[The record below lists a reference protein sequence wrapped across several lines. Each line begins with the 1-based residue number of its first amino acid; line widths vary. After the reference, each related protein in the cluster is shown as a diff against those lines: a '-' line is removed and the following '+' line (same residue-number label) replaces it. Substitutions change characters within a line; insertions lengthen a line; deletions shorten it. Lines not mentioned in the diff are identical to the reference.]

1 MIRICFFILCFNSL
15 SALMAQPTI
24 PLYSSGIPNSIANTV
39 IREKQE
45 VGADGILRITEV
57 TEPSLTVYQPEARI
71 TNGTAVI
78 ICPGGGYLLLAAG
91 HEGADVAKKFAAI
104 GVTAF
109 VLKYRLPDARLQSNP
124 TIAPLQ
130 DAQRALQLVRE
141 RASEFHIDPTKVGI
155 VGFSAGGHLAS
166 TAATQFHHSKIDN
179 PSNINLRPDFQI
191 LIYPVISSD
200 PAIAHGG
207 SFEKLLG
214 KESTPVQRSAYS
226 SDKQVTPQTPPAF
239 LVHAS
244 DDGGVSSLN
253 SVRYYEALLQN
264 KVPAELHLYQRGGH
278 GFGLNNATT
287 EDAWFDR
294 LKNWMMANGWL

>member
-1 MIRICFFILCFNSL
+1 MIRICFFFLCFTSFSL
-15 SALMAQPTI
+15 LMAQPTI
-24 PLYSSGIPNSIANTV
+24 PLYSSGIPNSIPNST

-45 VGADGILRITEV
+45 VGADGILRISDV

-71 TNGTAVI
+71 ANGTAVI
-78 ICPGGGYLLLAAG
+78 ICPGGGYWILAAG
-91 HEGADVAKKFAAI
+91 HEGADVAKKFTAI

-109 VLKYRLPDARLQSNP
+109 VLKYRLPDARLQTNP

-141 RASEFHIDPTKVGI
+141 RASEFRIDPTKVGI
-155 VGFSAGGHLAS
+155 LGFSAGGHLAS
-166 TAATQFHHSKIDN
+166 TAATQFQNPKIDN
-179 PSNINLRPDFQI
+179 PTKISLRPDFQV

-207 SFEKLLG
+207 SFEKLVG
-214 KESTPVQRSAYS
+214 KESTAEQRSAYS
-226 SDKQVTPQTPPAF
+226 SDKRVTPQTPRAF

-278 GFGLNNATT
+278 GFGLENPTT
-287 EDAWFDR
+287 NDEWFDR

>member
-1 MIRICFFILCFNSL
+1 MIRLCLFFFCFNSL
-15 SALMAQPTI
+15 SSLMAQPTI
-24 PLYSSGIPNSIANTV
+24 PLYSSGIPNSIPNTT

-57 TEPSLTVYQPEARI
+57 TEPSLMVYQPEARI
-71 TNGTAVI
+71 ATGTAVV
-78 ICPGGGYLLLAAG
+78 ICPGGGYWLLAAG
-91 HEGADVAKKFAAI
+91 HEGADVAKKFAEI

-109 VLKYRLPDARLQSNP
+109 VLKYRLPDVRLQPNP

-130 DAQRALQLVRE
+130 DAQRALQLVRD
-141 RASEFHIDPTKVGI
+141 RASEFRIDPTKVGI
-155 VGFSAGGHLAS
+155 LGFSAGGHLAS
-166 TAATQFHHSKIDN
+166 TAATQSQNPKIDN
-179 PSNINLRPDFQI
+179 PTKINLRPDFQI

-214 KESTPVQRSAYS
+214 KESTAEQRNAYS
-226 SDKQVTPQTPPAF
+226 SDKQVTKHTPPAF

-264 KVPAELHLYQRGGH
+264 KVPAQLHLYQRGGH
-278 GFGLNNATT
+278 GFGLKNPTT

-294 LKNWMMANGWL
+294 LKNWMKANGWL

>member
-1 MIRICFFILCFNSL
+1 MG
-15 SALMAQPTI
+15 T
-24 PLYSSGIPNSIANTV
+24 
-39 IREKQE
+39 
-45 VGADGILRITEV
+45 DGILRISDV
-57 TEPSLTVYQPEARI
+57 TEPSLTIYQPEARI
-71 TNGTAVI
+71 SNGTAVI
-78 ICPGGGYLLLAAG
+78 ICPGGGYWILAAG
-91 HEGADVAKKFAAI
+91 HEGADVAKKFTEM

-109 VLKYRLPDARLQSNP
+109 VLKYRLPDSRLQPNP

-141 RASEFHIDPTKVGI
+141 RASEFRIDPTKVGI
-155 VGFSAGGHLAS
+155 LGFSAGGHLAS
-166 TAATQFHHSKIDN
+166 TAATKFKN
-179 PSNINLRPDFQI
+179 PTIENPTKINLRPDFQI

-214 KESTPVQRSAYS
+214 KESAAELRNAYS
-226 SDKQVTPQTPPAF
+226 SDKRVTPQTPRAF

-253 SVRYYEALLQN
+253 SVRYYEALLQSG
-264 KVPAELHLYQRGGH
+264 VQAELHLYQRGGH
-278 GFGLNNATT
+278 GFGLENPTT
-287 EDAWFDR
+287 YDEWFDR

>member
-1 MIRICFFILCFNSL
+1 MIRICFFFLCFNSL

-24 PLYSSGIPNSIANTV
+24 PLYSSGIPNSIPNTV

-45 VGADGILRITEV
+45 VGADGILRIMEV

-78 ICPGGGYLLLAAG
+78 ICPGGGYWLLAAG

-109 VLKYRLPDARLQSNP
+109 VLKYRLPDARLQVNP

-155 VGFSAGGHLAS
+155 LGFSAGGHLAS

-179 PSNINLRPDFQI
+179 PSKINLRPDFQI

-200 PAIAHGG
+200 PMIAHGG
-207 SFEKLLG
+207 SFEKLVG
-214 KESTPVQRSAYS
+214 KESTAAQRSAYS
-226 SDKQVTPQTPPAF
+226 TDKQVTPQTPPAF

-278 GFGLNNATT
+278 GFGLNNPTT
-287 EDAWFDR
+287 EDTWFDR
-294 LKNWMMANGWL
+294 LKNWMKANAWL

>member
-1 MIRICFFILCFNSL
+1 MIRLCLVLLFITSL
-15 SALMAQPTI
+15 SLLMAQPTI
-24 PLYSSGIPNSIANTV
+24 PLYSSGIPNSIPNTT

-45 VGADGILRITEV
+45 VGADGILRISDV
-57 TEPSLTVYQPEARI
+57 TEPSLTVYQPEARV

-78 ICPGGGYLLLAAG
+78 ICPGGGYWILASG
-91 HEGADVAKKFAAI
+91 HEGADVAKKFTEI

-109 VLKYRLPDARLQSNP
+109 VLKYRLPDSRLQLNP

-141 RASEFHIDPTKVGI
+141 RASEFRIDPTKVGI
-155 VGFSAGGHLAS
+155 LGFSAGGHLAS
-166 TAATQFHHSKIDN
+166 TAATQFQNQKIDN
-179 PSNINLRPDFQI
+179 PSKISLRPDFQI

-200 PAIAHGG
+200 ASIAHGG

-214 KESTPVQRSAYS
+214 KESTAAQRNAYS
-226 SDKQVTPQTPPAF
+226 SDKHVTKQTPPAF

-253 SVRYYEALLQN
+253 SVRYYEELLQN
-264 KVPAELHLYQRGGH
+264 KVPAELHIYQRGGH
-278 GFGLNNATT
+278 GFGLNNPTT
-287 EDAWFDR
+287 NDAWFDR
-294 LKNWMMANGWL
+294 LKNWMKVNGWM